1 MSKDAKACAKSGNVC
16 DSCPTAYECGKLR
29 SALVVLESEAAG
41 PEELAEHARLTG
53 LLEASGFAF
62 PDSET
67 ACNLSG
73 SRWFVREIVDEV
85 ISLLSQRRH
94 QRYKRCS

>member
-1 MSKDAKACAKSGNVC
+1 MSKDAKACATSGYVC
-16 DSCPTAYECGKLR
+16 DTCPTAYECGKLR
-29 SALVVLESEAAG
+29 SALTILETEAAG
-41 PEELAEHARLTG
+41 SEELAEYARLIG

-62 PDSET
+62 PDSEA

-73 SRWFVREIVDEV
+73 SRWFVREIIDEV
-85 ISLLSQRRH
+85 ISLLGQHRH

>member
-1 MSKDAKACAKSGNVC
+1 MSHDAKACATKVNVC
-16 DSCPTAYECGKLR
+16 DTCPTAYECGKLR
-29 SALVVLESEAAG
+29 SALTILDTEAAG
-41 PEELAEHARLTG
+41 SEEQVEYARLTG

-62 PDSET
+62 PDSDT

-73 SRWFVREIVDEV
+73 SRWFVREIIAEV
-85 ISLLSQRRH
+85 ISLLGRNRH